1 MEVTK
6 PRWSRTDVQRVL
18 YEVVVAYDEAKAALG
33 GDSEILSDRIRI
45 ARQTLK
51 DNNWWPE

>member
-1 MEVTK
+1 VEVTK